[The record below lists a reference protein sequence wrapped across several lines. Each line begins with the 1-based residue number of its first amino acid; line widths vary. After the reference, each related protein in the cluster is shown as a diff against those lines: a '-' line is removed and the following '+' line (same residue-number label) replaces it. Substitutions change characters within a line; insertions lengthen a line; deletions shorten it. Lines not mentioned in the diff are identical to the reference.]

1 VGDKPIALGV
11 CNNIP
16 ELGNQQHHCQKQMT
30 LSWAI
35 SNTIAKNMTHFLF
48 FERNLGWAVKLFVAE

>member
-1 VGDKPIALGV
+1 
-11 CNNIP
+11 
-16 ELGNQQHHCQKQMT
+16 MT

-35 SNTIAKNMTHFLF
+35 SNTIAENMTHFLF